1 MKKILL
7 SITFALMG
15 IVSGFAAKAYPGIV
29 TVTQSDGIERQNIW

>member
-15 IVSGFAAKAYPGIV
+15 IVSGFAAKH
-29 TVTQSDGIERQNIW
+29 TQALSLLLKVMELN